1 MHDKPDDYEMKELA
15 GLFACYAHTIL
26 LYQAEAPFSMVA
38 EEEENSV
45 DMEVDDSGNDD
56 EEEEEKDAAV
66 TNNVCSY
73 GLYCTSWYSTM
84 QQEVPLMLGATLCE
98 KRHRATNMARHG
110 LGMAKILSEVFDIF
124 TRMTQCRIESAVPD
138 TEDVARLF
146 VIYGREDP
154 TMRVDNGTW
163 WLRVWGLFFSSFGV
177 CLCSVTSSY
186 RLFFPL
192 IVFPF
197 HVSLHVLLCFVRKK
211 YCCKDD

>member
-26 LYQAEAPFSMVA
+26 LYQAEAPSSMVA

-163 WLRVWGLFFSSFGV
+163 RLRGVGIIFFQFW
-177 CLCSVTSSY
+177 CLLMFSH
-186 RLFFPL
+186 FFLP

-197 HVSLHVLLCFVRKK
+197 DCFSFSRFTSCIVVFCQEKVLLQR
-211 YCCKDD
+211 